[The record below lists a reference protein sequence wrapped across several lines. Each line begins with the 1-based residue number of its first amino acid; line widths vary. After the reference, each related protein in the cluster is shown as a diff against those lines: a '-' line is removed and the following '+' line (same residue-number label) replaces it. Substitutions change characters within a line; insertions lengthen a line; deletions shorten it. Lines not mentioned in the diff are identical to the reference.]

1 MDYIFY
7 KVMVGG
13 LVHVQYIL
21 SIFHFSTVLEYFGTL
36 VWLSCRNHWQVT
48 HLLISVASVCS
59 SVRFKL
65 DFLFR
70 SLIYWPAQWYLMAK
84 FYFSVKNRI
93 NIFHNILVF
102 FVLFHHQ
109 RKTLSL
115 SWVLVDDH
123 ISSVGSRSLQ
133 LLIKER

>member
-93 NIFHNILVF
+93 NIFQNIWVF
-102 FVLFHHQ
+102 LCYFIIRGKHCRYRGYQ
-109 RKTLSL
+109 QTI
-115 SWVLVDDH
+115 
-123 ISSVGSRSLQ
+123 ISPPWEVAVCNF
-133 LLIKER
+133 